1 MLISSHFQLLRDLL
15 RCCIFFDQ
23 PEDCL
28 NRGTTSTD
36 GITYLEFLRGKL
48 AIFQLV
54 IREGFKK
61 DVVIMF

>member
-28 NRGTTSTD
+28 NRGTANTD
-36 GITYLEFLRGKL
+36 SMS
-48 AIFQLV
+48 QLV
-54 IREGFKK
+54 NLEDSWPFVNNFSRRPI
-61 DVVIMF
+61 